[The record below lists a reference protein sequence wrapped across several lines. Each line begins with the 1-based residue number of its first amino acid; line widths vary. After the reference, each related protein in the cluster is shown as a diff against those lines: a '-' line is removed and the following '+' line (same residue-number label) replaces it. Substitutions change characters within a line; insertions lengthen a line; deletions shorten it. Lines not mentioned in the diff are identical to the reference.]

1 MQVAEHVDPALIRD
15 FDYHGGA
22 EFLVDPFQALDRAR
36 GDRAFFSTSYGG
48 YWVLTRFADIREA
61 FQRPDLFSSAQF
73 SIPAGA
79 YPRTM
84 RPLALDPSFEYD
96 RPFVFYYVRVTQANR
111 QLAWS
116 SPIWLT
122 QR

>member
-1 MQVAEHVDPALIRD
+1 LIDLWQDQAVQLAEHVDPALVRD

-22 EFLVDPFQALDRAR
+22 AFLVDPFRALDRAR
-36 GDRAFFSTSYGG
+36 GDRTFFSVSYGG

-84 RPLALDPSFEYD
+84 RPLALDPPDHTPGPDD
-96 RPFVFYYVRVTQANR
+96 RVRLHAR
-111 QLAWS
+111 AAAE
-116 SPIWLT
+116 
-122 QR
+122 

>member
-1 MQVAEHVDPALIRD
+1 VQVADHVDPALVRD

-22 EFLVDPFQALDRAR
+22 EFLVDPFGALDRAR

-61 FQRPDLFSSAQF
+61 FQRPDLFSSVQF

-84 RPLALDPSFEYD
+84 RPLALDPPDHTRY
-96 RPFVFYYVRVTQANR
+96 RKP
-111 QLAWS
+111 LA
-116 SPIWLT
+116 PLFAP
-122 QR
+122 